1 MAITKTETFVDQVV
15 EVIKE
20 RIDAGVYAPGQRIPS
35 ENELSAEL
43 QVSRATTRS
52 AYIKLS
58 TEGVV
63 KRIHGD
69 GTYIRKRIPDL
80 ISAQEGVWDFCKLI
94 ERQGSQPSIKGLRI
108 SQRMP
113 NNAELKALDLAEDEQ
128 VVSVRRVIYADKDP
142 VFYSQNV
149 YSADLFDRN
158 IQELDLSL
166 GLNEFTKKYTD
177 QELVSVL
184 MTISLGKGDLEI
196 ENVNNKNTNSKD
208 NSLWIKLEEIFYDT
222 DEIPLVYGLTHVQNM
237 ILPIWIGLKGFDK

>member
-1 MAITKTETFVDQVV
+1 MAIKRSESFVDQVV
-15 EVIKE
+15 EEIKE
-20 RIDAGVYAPGQRIPS
+20 RIDSGEYALGQRIPS
-35 ENELSAEL
+35 ENELSNEL
-43 QVSRATTRS
+43 NISRATIRS

-58 TEGVV
+58 TEGVL
-63 KRIHGD
+63 KRVHGD
-69 GTYIRKRIPDL
+69 GTYVRKRIPDL

-94 ERQGSQPSIKGLRI
+94 EHQGCQPSIKGLRI

-113 NNAELKALDLAEDEQ
+113 NDAELKALDLTADDQ
-128 VVSVRRVIYADKDP
+128 VVSVRRVIYADEDP

-166 GLNEFTKKYTD
+166 GLNEFTKKYTE

-184 MTISLGKGDLEI
+184 MTISLGKGELEI
-196 ENVNNKNTNSKD
+196 EDVNNKNTSIKD

-222 DEIPLVYGLTHVQNM
+222 NEIPLVYGLTHVQNM